1 MPDLGVRLQLLVGST
16 VPFPAPY
23 EVVDAMMDLEVRNR
37 DRERDAF
44 QLTFA
49 VGKTSLTDYR
59 LLEQGYFDPPA
70 RVTIAVVFSGA
81 PEVLINGVVTD
92 VQLVPSNRPGA
103 STLLVT
109 GDDVSVLMSLED
121 RNETFPNQSDADIV
135 RKIVADHELQP
146 DVTDTSDTPSE
157 DERVPTQQGSDLA
170 FVQELARKHGFVFH
184 VEPTPVPGV
193 TTAYWGPPRRSGPA
207 QPPLTM
213 NMGPDSTVDEP
224 IRFGFD
230 ALGPVAPA
238 VSIVEPLTRQTIP
251 IPLPSELLPA
261 LTSRPAGALRT
272 VVARDAA
279 NLDPIQ
285 AALRALSA
293 SSDAADA
300 ATASGQLDAMRY
312 GRALRSR
319 RLVGVRGVGTS
330 HDGDYYVREVTHR
343 IRPGAYTQS
352 FTLTRE
358 GLGARGQRVTL

>member
-1 MPDLGVRLQLLVGST
+1 MPDLGVRLQLLIGPT
-16 VPFPAPY
+16 VPLPAPY
-23 EVVDAMMDLEVRNR
+23 EVMDAFRDLEVRNQDR
-37 DRERDAF
+37 DRDSF
-44 QLTFA
+44 QLSFA

-70 RVTIAVVFSGA
+70 RVTVVVIFSGA
-81 PEVLINGVVTD
+81 PEVLINGIVTD
-92 VQLVPSNRPGA
+92 VQLFPSNRPGE
-103 STLLVT
+103 STLWVT

-135 RKIVADHELQP
+135 RKIVTNHQLEP

-157 DERVPTQQGSDLA
+157 DERVPTQQGPDLA
-170 FVQELARKHGFVFH
+170 FVQELAQKHGFVFY
-184 VEPTPVPGV
+184 VEPTAIPGV
-193 TTAYWGPPRRSGPA
+193 STAYWGPPRRTGPA

-213 NMGPDSTVDEP
+213 SMGPDSTAED

-230 ALGPVAPA
+230 AVGPIAPA
-238 VSIVEPLTRQTIP
+238 VSILDPLSKQTIP
-251 IPLPSELLPA
+251 IPLPTDLLPS
-261 LTSRPAGALRT
+261 LTARPAAALRT
-272 VVARDAA
+272 VTARDAA

-300 ATASGQLDAMRY
+300 VKATGQLDAVRY
-312 GRALRSR
+312 GRALRAR

-330 HDGDYYVREVTHR
+330 HDGDYYVRDVTHR
-343 IRPGAYTQS
+343 IQPGTYTQS

-358 GLGARGQRVTL
+358 GLGARGEQVTL